1 MNVRRL
7 QLFLLIVWLSVG
19 LFCCSQTENP
29 GHSKSAESVDAGDE
43 IGGGGQNRRIFSSA
57 ANEPKQAIGDL
68 AEIRSR
74 GELRILVLRHDF
86 LDIPREG
93 GELAADIIRI
103 EALADKLALQARFVT
118 VDGRA
123 ALFEALK
130 DGRGDIIGTLL
141 RKDSLAEG
149 VTFSTAVRYVD
160 DVLVARR
167 GERNIPRTI
176 GKLDTFKIF
185 MPDLPETTSAIKKI
199 EKILVK
205 KLDIVEVHGD
215 IESDDIL
222 DGVGSGRYGLTIARS
237 DKVARYLSYRDDV
250 EVHFVLQKQVPLT
263 WATVANAPNLID
275 AVNGFIYEYALTPHL
290 KVQFGGDLR
299 EIRKRRVIRVAMLNN
314 SVAYYVYRGQEVG
327 FQYELAEL
335 LSQRLN
341 IRLEIVV
348 PQRPKDATRLLVE
361 GRADIAVVS
370 PFPNDAFFDKIV
382 FSSPFSSSDQILVQP
397 ADQAAI
403 TSLAGL
409 MGKEIHIRRSSQ
421 YFKTIQPIAWAVPG
435 LKIVA
440 VSEDLETQDLID
452 RVGKKTIPLTIA
464 NSVLLNSE
472 LNYRDDVQGSLMLAS
487 NKPLVFAVRKTS
499 PQLHKRIKR
508 FVRRDCVGP
517 FFEKLNKKYFSG
529 RKRMVEVRSEALDT
543 SGAISPYDDL
553 ARKFGRKYSIDWRL
567 IVAQMYKESHFDPKA
582 LSWAGARGLLQVMPQ
597 TGRELGFKDLW
608 DPETNLHAG
617 VKYLA
622 QLLKRFEITLP
633 MRQRVRF
640 AMASYN
646 VGLGHV
652 RDARRLAWRLGYDP
666 NRWFGHVERA
676 MLLLEKPKY
685 HRQAR
690 HGYCRGSEPVQYVS
704 EIQTKYDAYVRLV
717 PAEGSQSEEK

>member
-1 MNVRRL
+1 MKLYRPPFCILV
-7 QLFLLIVWLSVG
+7 VWLACGFFS
-19 LFCCSQTENP
+19 CSQTEHK
-29 GHSKSAESVDAGDE
+29 GHSKSTERVDAGDE
-43 IGGGGQNRRIFSSA
+43 IGGSGQSRRIFSSA
-57 ANEPKQAIGDL
+57 ANEPPKTIGDL
-68 AEIRSR
+68 AEIRTR
-74 GELRILVLRHDF
+74 GELRILVLRHEF

-93 GELAADIIRI
+93 GELAADLTRV
-103 EALADKLALQARFVT
+103 EVLADKLGLQPRFIT
-118 VDGRA
+118 VDGRSG
-123 ALFEALK
+123 LFEALK

-141 RKDSLAEG
+141 RPDSLAEG
-149 VTFSTAVRYVD
+149 VTYSTAVRHVD

-176 GKLDTFKIF
+176 EKLNAFKIF

-199 EKILVK
+199 EKVLEK
-205 KLDIVEVHGD
+205 KLDVVEVHGD

-222 DGVGSGRYGLTIARS
+222 DGVGSGRYGMTIARS
-237 DKVARYLSYRDDV
+237 DKVERYLSYRDDV
-250 EVHFVLQKQVPLT
+250 EVHFVLQKQVPLA

-290 KVQFGGDLR
+290 KTQFGGDLR

-314 SVAYYVYRGQEVG
+314 SVAYYIYRGQEIG

-348 PQRPKDATRLLVE
+348 PQRPKDATRLLAE

-370 PFPNDAFFDKIV
+370 PSPNDAFYDKIV
-382 FSSPFSSSDQILVQP
+382 FSPPFSSSDQILVQP
-397 ADQAAI
+397 SDQAPI
-403 TSLAGL
+403 TSLVGL

-421 YFKTIQPIAWAVPG
+421 YFKTLQPVSWAVPG
-435 LKIVA
+435 LKIVE

-452 RVGKKTIPLTIA
+452 SVGKRTIPLTMA

-499 PQLHKRIKR
+499 PQLHKRINR
-508 FVRRDCVGP
+508 FVRVDCVGP
-517 FFEKLNKKYFSG
+517 FYEKLNKKYFSG
-529 RKRMVEVRSEALDT
+529 RKRMQEVRTEALDT

-553 ARKFGRKYSIDWRL
+553 ARKFGRMYSIDWRL

-608 DPETNLHAG
+608 DPEANLHAG

-622 QLLKRFEITLP
+622 QLLNRFEITLP

-640 AMASYN
+640 AMAAYN
-646 VGLGHV
+646 AGLGHV

-676 MLLLEKPKY
+676 MLLLEKPEY

-704 EIQTKYDAYVRLV
+704 QIQTKYDAYVRLV
-717 PAEGSQSEEK
+717 PAEGSQSSEK